1 MKTNFTRH
9 QRELD
14 FLDDRTTLD
23 CIAVAAGLT
32 LWNWQRAEWN
42 ETLRLV
48 GPPLL
53 VTEEK
58 RT

>member
-42 ETLRLV
+42 
-48 GPPLL
+48 
-53 VTEEK
+53 K
-58 RT
+58 RRSTS